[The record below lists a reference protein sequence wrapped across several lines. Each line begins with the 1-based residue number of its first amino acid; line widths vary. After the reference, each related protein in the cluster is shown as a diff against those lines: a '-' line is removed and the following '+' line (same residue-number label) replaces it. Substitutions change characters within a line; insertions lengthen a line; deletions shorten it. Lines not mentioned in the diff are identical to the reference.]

1 MKNKFKVILL
11 VFLTVCVLTFTFT
24 GCARPDTDE
33 QNQTET
39 LPERDMPAVPGD
51 DIGRTPTPRTG
62 NRNGNIL
69 NNDLDDDLNINETPG
84 VNNGRNT
91 NGLDRETPVQQTN
104 FDKERADKITTQLE
118 KVEGVDEVSVVVN
131 GNTAVVVYTPTD
143 PDKASNE
150 TDNMV
155 VEKVKDID
163 NGITKVEVSRSA
175 AAMTKIRKLIDDI
188 GKNKPMEELNDMFED
203 LMRIIN
209 PQS

>member
-1 MKNKFKVILL
+1 MIWEELL
-11 VFLTVCVLTFTFT
+11 PLEPEIET
-24 GCARPDTDE
+24 G
-33 QNQTET
+33 
-39 LPERDMPAVPGD
+39 
-51 DIGRTPTPRTG
+51 IF
-62 NRNGNIL
+62 L